1 MNRALNN
8 LQKYLFILLI
18 YLTGFSAFVW
28 DLLKMTSKTALY
40 LSYDILIISLAILS
54 FSYMRSRLIY
64 IVLFILS
71 GIVMNLTYSETS
83 LFQSFNG
90 IREILLVIAAVI
102 FFNKIF
108 AKGNEALVEEYITIM
123 KNFAWV
129 FLIVNVPIALSQY
142 LINGP
147 TDAVGG
153 SYGYGGSG
161 VLTLSI
167 ICLVY
172 FMQLHYQGRFVLS
185 AILFLTLVPL
195 FWNETKVSFILI
207 PALIFVLKV
216 KPKLGNILLAVGGAI
231 LFFFIFN
238 HFFAATFLD
247 FDNSASGIFS
257 KDFLSDYLA
266 ADVSVY
272 NDIPRI
278 TKIVLAWN
286 MMLDNITVMF
296 FGFEYGI
303 FRGGNSV
310 DLSQFTITN
319 QWMLFGTRPY
329 VFFLMTQG
337 GLFLVVGFFA
347 LAFHANNFLRN
358 SNKFQW
364 FLFGLLMLIMVYNDT
379 FRNHCFVISFFFMVF
394 FARSPAYRKLV
405 GDEPM
410 EENEVET
417 PEIPEPVNYRE

>member
-1 MNRALNN
+1 MNHSLNN
-8 LQKYLFILLI
+8 FQKYLFILLI
-18 YLTGFSAFVW
+18 YLSGFSAYAW
-28 DLLKMTSKTALY
+28 DLLKIASKTVLY
-40 LSYDILIISLAILS
+40 LSFDVLIISLAILS

-83 LFQSFNG
+83 LYQSFNG
-90 IREILLVIAAVI
+90 IREIFLVVAAVI
-102 FFNKIF
+102 FLNKIF
-108 AKGNEALVEEYITIM
+108 AKGNEALVEEYIAIM

-129 FLIVNVPIALSQY
+129 FLIVNVPIAFSQY

-167 ICLVY
+167 VCLVY
-172 FMQLHYQGRFVLS
+172 FMQLYYQGRFVLS

-195 FWNETKVSFILI
+195 LWNETKVSFILI

-216 KPKLGNILLAVGGAI
+216 KPKLSNILLAVGGAI

-238 HFFAATFLD
+238 HFFEATFLD
-247 FDNSASGIFS
+247 FDDSASSIFS

-278 TKIVLAWN
+278 TKIALAWN
-286 MMLDNITVMF
+286 MMLDNTTAMF

-303 FRGGNSV
+303 FRGSSV
-310 DLSQFTITN
+310 ELSQFAITN

-329 VFFLMTQG
+329 LFFLMIQG

-364 FLFGLLMLIMVYNDT
+364 FLFGLLMLIMLYNDT
-379 FRNHCFVISFFFMVF
+379 FRTHCFVIIFFFMVF
-394 FARSPAYRKLV
+394 FATSPAYRKLV

-410 EENEVET
+410 EEDEVEA
-417 PEIPEPVNYRE
+417 PEIPEPVNYRQ

>member
-1 MNRALNN
+1 MNRSLDNF
-8 LQKYLFILLI
+8 QKYLFILLI
-18 YLTGFSAFVW
+18 YLSGFSAFAW
-28 DLLKMTSKTALY
+28 DLMKIASKTPLY
-40 LSYDILIISLAILS
+40 LAFDVLIISVAILS
-54 FSYMRSRLIY
+54 FSHMRSRLIY

-83 LFQSFNG
+83 LYQSFNG
-90 IREILLVIAAVI
+90 IREIFMVIAAVI

-108 AKGNEALVEEYITIM
+108 AKGNEALVEEYIAIM

-129 FLIVNVPIALSQY
+129 FLILNVPIALSQY

-172 FMQLHYQGRFVLS
+172 FMQLYYQGRFILS

-195 FWNETKVSFILI
+195 LWNETKVSFILI
-207 PALIFVLKV
+207 PAMIFVLKV
-216 KPKLGNILLAVGGAI
+216 KPKLSNLLLAVGGAI
-231 LFFFIFN
+231 LFFFVFN
-238 HFFAATFLD
+238 HFFEATFLD
-247 FDNSASGIFS
+247 FDDSASGIFS

-272 NDIPRI
+272 DDIPRI

-286 MMLDNITVMF
+286 MMMDNTTAMF

-303 FRGGNSV
+303 FRGGS
-310 DLSQFTITN
+310 SIEMSHFAITN

-329 VFFLMTQG
+329 IFFLMTQG
-337 GLFLVVGFFA
+337 GLFLVTGFFA
-347 LAFHANNFLRN
+347 LAFYANKFLKN
-358 SNKFQW
+358 SNKLQW
-364 FLFGLLMLIMVYNDT
+364 FLFGMLMLIMLYNDT
-379 FRNHCFVISFFFMVF
+379 FRTHCFVIIFFFMVF
-394 FARSPAYRKLV
+394 FAASPAYRQLV
-405 GDEPM
+405 GDEQR
-410 EENEVET
+410 EENEVEAS
-417 PEIPEPVNYRE
+417 EIPEPVNYR